1 MQAMPEAQRGLKET
15 KWTHADS
22 DGGLCSIVLTKQHD
36 THRARPHQKNNRD
49 HISQL

>member
-22 DGGLCSIVLTKQHD
+22 DGGLCIVLTKQHD

>member
-15 KWTHADS
+15 EWTHADS
-22 DGGLCSIVLTKQHD
+22 GRGLCSIVPMKQHD
-36 THRARPHQKNNRD
+36 AHRARPHQKNNRD